1 MVWHRIGWLAC
12 ITPIESVIQQ
22 PRKEKD
28 MSNYD
33 ERVFARS
40 GAHELAPEE
49 LEILSSNLHT
59 SLPCTFEPPNF
70 HDGEC
75 AL

>member
-1 MVWHRIGWLAC
+1 MAWHRIGWFAC
-12 ITPIESVIQQ
+12 ISPIEQRDPK

-33 ERVFARS
+33 ERVFART
-40 GAHELAPEE
+40 GAHELAAEE
-49 LEILSSNLHT
+49 LEILSSSLHT

>member
-1 MVWHRIGWLAC
+1 
-12 ITPIESVIQQ
+12 
-22 PRKEKD
+22 